1 VAARP
6 GPEIS
11 WRSARHPSPGPG
23 PTSQAGPAPGHA
35 LGWGRHCR
43 QGSGCRE
50 RAAVLFGE
58 GHSASSVAEQL
69 GVAQETVV
77 SWRARWRRERAAALF
92 EEGQTA
98 SAVAQRLGTA
108 RQPP

>member
-1 VAARP
+1 M
-6 GPEIS
+6 
-11 WRSARHPSPGPG
+11 
-23 PTSQAGPAPGHA
+23 
-35 LGWGRHCR
+35 
-43 QGSGCRE
+43 
-50 RAAVLFGE
+50 LFGE

-108 RQPP
+108 PQPP